1 MRRDKI
7 GRVLQVAVAK
17 KLREK
22 ANARKVPCL
31 DVMILLLTT
40 YL

>member
-1 MRRDKI
+1 M
-7 GRVLQVAVAK
+7 AVAK

-31 DVMILLLTT
+31 DVSHDLATNHLSVGPSNFS
-40 YL
+40 YH